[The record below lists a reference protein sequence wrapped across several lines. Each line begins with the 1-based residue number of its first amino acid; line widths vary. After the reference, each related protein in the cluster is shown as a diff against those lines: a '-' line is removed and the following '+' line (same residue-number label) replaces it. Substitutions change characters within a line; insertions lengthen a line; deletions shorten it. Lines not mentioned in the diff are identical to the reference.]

1 MLNQPIMAGSGPIHH
16 VLGMTHEYRL
26 LPGTGVGL
34 VVDVTVPSG
43 CGAPTHSHDTDEELF
58 YVVSG
63 ELTVVL
69 DGAVHLLGPGDSCFA
84 PQGREHSFANHSD
97 TETRFLAIV
106 TPGADAYAF
115 FKAVHVSA
123 LEAAPTPEA
132 VVKLASANG
141 MVFA

>member
-1 MLNQPIMAGSGPIHH
+1 MLNQPIMVGSGPIHH

-58 YVVSG
+58 YVLSG

-115 FKAVHVSA
+115 FKAVHESA
-123 LEAAPTPEA
+123 RESAPTPEA